1 MLPPAASPGDCCA
14 TVRTLLRS
22 PTNDAATLAPEQ
34 VPIMRREAV
43 SVYQRREADQLI
55 MNNGKSKT
63 VFVNFSA
70 AC

>member
-1 MLPPAASPGDCCA
+1 
-14 TVRTLLRS
+14 
-22 PTNDAATLAPEQ
+22 
-34 VPIMRREAV
+34 MRREAV